1 MKQHLSNALRAFI
14 CGLAFA
20 ALGALVIALILG
32 LYDMPRTVLLAGAPW
47 ALSLLALSLL
57 CEAIAARESNLLV
70 YLLACAA
77 ALYVC
82 GEQVVSRT
90 VFDPASSGFPVFL
103 RLLVWGSGAACAR
116 AVLKLPPSDLF
127 VRLGDAL
134 IAALACDLA
143 LCFSLGDALIPSVLV
158 FALAAL
164 CACLLAAAVLRAG
177 GESERVVRGA
187 GTGGLLILAALLFL
201 CVLLAAGLLSLA
213 SGRIDSVVDFLL
225 TLWRGAVSAVSRVF
239 ELFVR
244 FIALFM
250 PKPVQYNM
258 SAGNDSAF
266 LPEGAGLEI
275 TAKTPQWLIWLFI
288 AAIALLILAVVAA
301 ILWALRGT
309 KLSRARRRKSSR
321 RVTRSSRMLDA
332 LLARLR
338 ALREAVSFEL
348 AYRRN
353 RRTPQGLYVLA
364 VRACRLTRRRRR
376 PSESPAAF
384 IRRLHGEL
392 LENSGLS
399 TLDAL
404 ADKLERALYAG
415 ETVPLSHGESDAF
428 AAQLQAAAKLP
439 SQIAKTSRLWGE
451 GS

>member
-1 MKQHLSNALRAFI
+1 
-14 CGLAFA
+14 
-20 ALGALVIALILG
+20 
-32 LYDMPRTVLLAGAPW
+32 
-47 ALSLLALSLL
+47 
-57 CEAIAARESNLLV
+57 
-70 YLLACAA
+70 
-77 ALYVC
+77 
-82 GEQVVSRT
+82 
-90 VFDPASSGFPVFL
+90 
-103 RLLVWGSGAACAR
+103 
-116 AVLKLPPSDLF
+116 
-127 VRLGDAL
+127 
-134 IAALACDLA
+134 
-143 LCFSLGDALIPSVLV
+143 
-158 FALAAL
+158 
-164 CACLLAAAVLRAG
+164 
-177 GESERVVRGA
+177 
-187 GTGGLLILAALLFL
+187 
-201 CVLLAAGLLSLA
+201 
-213 SGRIDSVVDFLL
+213 
-225 TLWRGAVSAVSRVF
+225 
-239 ELFVR
+239 
-244 FIALFM
+244 
-250 PKPVQYNM
+250 M

-288 AAIALLILAVVAA
+288 AAIALLILVVVAA

-309 KLSRARRRKSSR
+309 KLSRARRRKASR

-348 AYRRN
+348 SYRRN

-364 VRACRLTRRRRR
+364 VRACRLTKRRRR

-384 IRRLHGEL
+384 IRRLHSEL

-439 SQIAKTSRLWGE
+439 SQIAKTSRP
-451 GS
+451 